1 LKSVPA
7 RDCGDNR
14 KGSAVRY
21 YPLFLNISRRR
32 CVVVGGGSVAERK
45 VERLVACGARV
56 EVVDRRLTPA
66 LAAMKAEGV
75 VVHHDADYDEAQ
87 LRGAFLVIGATDSD
101 TVNERI
107 ARDAR
112 ALAIPVNIVDDPLR
126 CDFILPSVVERG
138 DLMIA
143 VSTGGKSPALA
154 KRLRKELEEAYG
166 PEYGALIEILGELRG
181 TVMDGGRS
189 SDENSK
195 LFEAVVRSDILEHI
209 RAKRW
214 GRVKERI
221 LELTGIEME
230 VKPR

>member
-1 LKSVPA
+1 MKSVPA

-21 YPLFLNISRRR
+21 YPLFLDISRRR

-45 VERLVACGARV
+45 VERLLACGARV

-75 VVHHDADYDEAQ
+75 IVHHDADYDEAQ

-138 DLMIA
+138 DLLIA

-166 PEYGALIEILGELRG
+166 PEYGVLIEILGELRG
-181 TVMDGGRS
+181 KVMDGGRS

-195 LFEAVVRSDILEHI
+195 LFEAVVRSDILEYI

>member
-1 LKSVPA
+1 
-7 RDCGDNR
+7 
-14 KGSAVRY
+14 VRY
-21 YPLFLNISRRR
+21 YPLFLDISRRR

-45 VERLVACGARV
+45 VERLLACGARV

-75 VVHHDADYDEAQ
+75 IVHHDADYDEAQ

-138 DLMIA
+138 DLLIA

-166 PEYGALIEILGELRG
+166 PEYGVLIEILGELRG
-181 TVMDGGRS
+181 KVMDGGRS

-195 LFEAVVRSDILEHI
+195 LFEAVVRSDILEYI